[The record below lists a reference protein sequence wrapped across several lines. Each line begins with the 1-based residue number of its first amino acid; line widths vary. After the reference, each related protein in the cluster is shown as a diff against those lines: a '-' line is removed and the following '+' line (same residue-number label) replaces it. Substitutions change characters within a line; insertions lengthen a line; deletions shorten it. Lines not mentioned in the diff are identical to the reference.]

1 MVRLF
6 NAVAKAQKQ
15 QQEAQEGGA
24 QAKGA
29 TQLSKAAFLAELQGK
44 LKQPQ
49 VALRLWPL
57 RHRILPGTCLKPSHP
72 CQALLSVLTIALL
85 AGLSQ

>member
-24 QAKGA
+24 KAKGA
-29 TQLSKAAFLAELQGK
+29 AQLSKAAFLAELQGK
-44 LKQPQ
+44 LKPPQ
-49 VALRLWPL
+49 VALCLWHL
-57 RHRILPGTCLKPSHP
+57 RHRIQPGACSSLGIHAKP
-72 CQALLSVLTIALL
+72 CSVY
-85 AGLSQ
+85 

>member
-24 QAKGA
+24 RAKGA
-29 TQLSKAAFLAELQGK
+29 AQLSKAAFLAELQGK
-44 LKQPQ
+44 LRPPQ
-49 VALRLWPL
+49 VALRSQHL
-57 RHRILPGTCLKPSHP
+57 RHRVQPGTCSSLPVLAKP
-72 CQALLSVLTIALL
+72 CSVD
-85 AGLSQ
+85 